1 MYKSTF
7 KQYLDKQEENKKI
20 TKNTAKNY
28 YSNFNALQTLFK
40 TDNIKFIKKPLETIK
55 EIEKTYTNNQTIQ
68 AKINIILLLITLYYP
83 NLKEYEDY
91 YKIYEDYINKIRG
104 SIIEEY
110 NKHEPNEKQIV
121 KCVSKEENEK
131 IITTLH
137 NNVKHSI
144 KTKENL
150 IALRDY
156 LVYMILEILPLR
168 GDFCK
173 ALFVLDTSNNVY
185 NINTN
190 YFILNKTNKIVKYLQ
205 QDYKTVKKY
214 GVKTHTINNELM
226 YKYFVKLYNYYNNK
240 LKIKDKHIFYQTDMI
255 TALNENDL
263 SKLYKSIGEKIIQK
277 SISIQINRIQNCS
290 SDGDL
295 IEYLYDKAQA
305 QNHSLGTH
313 TQIYYKKNLIKK
325 T

>member
-1 MYKSTF
+1 
-7 KQYLDKQEENKKI
+7 
-20 TKNTAKNY
+20 
-28 YSNFNALQTLFK
+28 
-40 TDNIKFIKKPLETIK
+40 
-55 EIEKTYTNNQTIQ
+55 
-68 AKINIILLLITLYYP
+68 
-83 NLKEYEDY
+83 
-91 YKIYEDYINKIRG
+91 
-104 SIIEEY
+104 
-110 NKHEPNEKQIV
+110 
-121 KCVSKEENEK
+121 
-131 IITTLH
+131 
-137 NNVKHSI
+137 
-144 KTKENL
+144 
-150 IALRDY
+150 
-156 LVYMILEILPLR
+156 MILEILPLR

-173 ALFVLDTSNNVY
+173 ALFVLDTPNNVY

-190 YFILNKTNKIVKYLQ
+190 YFILNKTDKIVKYLQ

-263 SKLYKSIGEKIIQK
+263 SKLYKSIGERIIQK
-277 SISIQINRIQNCS
+277 SISVQINRIQNCS

-325 T
+325 S